1 MKKKDKNAARVLK
14 TGNATQQNKN
24 FFTPITIAAAAFLAV
39 AVIMCVI
46 LVCVNLNEV
55 SKESERLAI
64 IKSSHFHD
72 GITISGIDVSG
83 MTYDEAYA
91 ALKPIE
97 DDLASQIQFTLTYND
112 VSFDLDQNNLN
123 VLFNTT
129 DILDEAIMLGKTGG
143 YMSIK
148 NDINSYNQTGVSY
161 EIDYELDAT
170 PLSDQLD
177 AIIAQIYVE
186 PQNATAQID
195 TSLRT
200 NYSNVVNGFPFI
212 ITEAVDGVTI
222 DKEGLYNTLNE
233 MAQNRNFGT
242 VTIPV
247 STVEAEISAAELR
260 DNLVLRSYFYT
271 SYSSGDGSN
280 RVHNMQKA
288 SDLVNHSVVLPGEEF
303 STNTV
308 LGPRTTEL
316 GWLDAPAVISGG
328 AAQED
333 QPGGGVCQIST
344 TLYNALIKAD
354 MEIVYRQNHSKRST
368 YIDGGLDATINTGTI
383 DFIWKNNT
391 DSPVYVFSWL
401 DRSSKLAYCAIYA
414 ENFPDTFDSIDF
426 ESEYVKA
433 IEPTATEY
441 TTSSK
446 LQEGQW
452 VLRNDAITGHVYNSY
467 AHYYK
472 DGKLVDTEFVAKS
485 TYRMHPKRYYVYP
498 GYVEGTPLDP
508 SKEVIVDA
516 DGNWVPKYSH
526 TDTEPTQEPP
536 ESPIPPTD
544 PTTPPATMPPEP
556 TPTLPPPEEETPQ
569 P

>member
-1 MKKKDKNAARVLK
+1 MKKKDKNAAQVLK
-14 TGNATQQNKN
+14 TGGATQQNKN
-24 FFTPITIAAAAFLAV
+24 FFTPITIVSAAFLAV

-55 SKESERLAI
+55 SKESERLTI
-64 IKSSHFHD
+64 IKSGRFND

-91 ALKPIE
+91 ALRPIE
-97 DDLASQIQFTLTYND
+97 DELASQIQFTLTYDD
-112 VSFDLDQNNLN
+112 VLFHLDQNNLN
-123 VLFNTT
+123 VLFNTA

-148 NDINSYNQTGVSY
+148 NDMNTYNQTGVSY

-170 PLSDQLD
+170 PLSDELD

-195 TSLRT
+195 TSLST
-200 NYSNVVNGFPFI
+200 NYSNVINGFPFI
-212 ITEAVDGVTI
+212 ITEAQDGVTI

-233 MAQNRNFGT
+233 MAQNRDFGM

-247 STVEAEISAAELR
+247 SSVEAEISADELR
-260 DNLVLRSYFYT
+260 ENLVLRSYFNT
-271 SYSSGDGSN
+271 SYSNGDSSN
-280 RVHNMQKA
+280 RVYNMQKA
-288 SDLVNHSVVLPGEEF
+288 ADLVNHSVVLPGEEF
-303 STNTV
+303 SANTV
-308 LGPRTTEL
+308 LGPRTTAR
-316 GWLDAPAVISGG
+316 GWRDAPAVIGGG
-328 AAQED
+328 AATED

-344 TLYNALIKAD
+344 TLYNALVKAD
-354 MEIVYRQNHSKRST
+354 IEIVYRQNHSKQST
-368 YIDGGLDATINTGTI
+368 YVDGGLDATINTGTI
-383 DFIWKNNT
+383 DFVWKNNT

-401 DRSSKLAYCAIYA
+401 DRSSKKVYCAIYA
-414 ENFPDTFDSIDF
+414 ERFPDAFDSIDF
-426 ESEYVKA
+426 ESEYVNA

-441 TTSSK
+441 TTSSS

-452 VLRNDAITGHVYNSY
+452 MLRNEAITGHVYNSY

-472 DGKLVDTEFVAKS
+472 DGKLVNTEFVAKS

-498 GYVEGTPLDP
+498 GYVAGTPLDP

-516 DGNWVPKYSH
+516 NGNWVPKYSH

-536 ESPIPPTD
+536 VSPTE
-544 PTTPPATMPPEP
+544 PTTPPAIMPPEP
-556 TPTLPPPEEETPQ
+556 TPTLPPPDEDTPQ